1 MAQYFK
7 KHAAALKD
15 GKEDELKQQLTE
27 VADYLDELGRK
38 NSGDP
43 VPHLVLNARYHE
55 QEANIIAQ
63 AGVPGTVTI
72 ATNMAG
78 RGTDIQLGGND
89 RYRVRD
95 WMKEELEAGR
105 LAAVHG
111 EGDDQELLRKWID
124 DILYVGDDWIESRLG
139 RWIEDQVAEASE
151 AAGAQAGRSASARDV
166 SVKRRQIEGDKRG
179 LAEKRSRDRQ
189 GICRQRQGGRSAQ
202 RPRREGLSRLVRRRP
217 AR

>member
-1 MAQYFK
+1 M
-7 KHAAALKD
+7 
-15 GKEDELKQQLTE
+15 
-27 VADYLDELGRK
+27 
-38 NSGDP
+38 
-43 VPHLVLNARYHE
+43 PHLVLNARYHE

-124 DILYVGDDWIESRLG
+124 DILYLGDDWIETRLNRGSRSRLRMRAKAQAAG
-139 RWIEDQVAEASE
+139 EPEPSAREASPRS
-151 AAGAQAGRSASARDV
+151 AGRSKATGAAR
-166 SVKRRQIEGDKRG
+166 REAQ
-179 LAEKRSRDRQ
+179 RDRQ
-189 GICRQRQGGRSAQ
+189 GVCGQRQGWSGGPTATT
-202 RPRREGLSRLVRRRP
+202 RRP
-217 AR
+217 ISTGSTPDLRDEARDWLKDSGRAWSFGAINENLVPVHA